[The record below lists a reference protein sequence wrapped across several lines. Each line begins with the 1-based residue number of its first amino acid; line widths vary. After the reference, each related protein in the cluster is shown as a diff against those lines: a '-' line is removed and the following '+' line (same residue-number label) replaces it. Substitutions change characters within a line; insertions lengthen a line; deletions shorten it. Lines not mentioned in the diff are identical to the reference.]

1 MEGGIRLKRVWI
13 LWICLLLCGCKDS
26 EKDMDAALSLRSAIL
41 QAERCTFTAN
51 ITADYGD
58 MVYNFSLDCTVD
70 GDGNVSFV
78 VTAPETIAG
87 ITGKITADGG
97 NLTFDDTVLYI
108 PMLTDDQITP
118 VSCPWILMKTLRS
131 GYITSCADGRVTIDD
146 SYADD
151 ALTLD
156 ISLGSDGMP
165 ASADIFW
172 KNRRILTIEVVSFTL
187 S

>member
-1 MEGGIRLKRVWI
+1 MKRVWI
-13 LWICLLLCGCKDS
+13 LLLCLLLCGCNDS
-26 EKDMDAALSLRSAIL
+26 NQNMDAALRLRSAIL
-41 QAERCTFTAN
+41 QAEHCTFTAN

-58 MVYNFSLDCTVD
+58 KIYHFSLDCTAD
-70 GDGNVSFV
+70 RDGNVTFR

-97 NLTFDDTVLYI
+97 NLTFDDSVLYI
-108 PMLTDDQITP
+108 PMLTDDQIAP
-118 VSCPWILMKTLRS
+118 VSCPWILLKTLRS
-131 GYITSCADGRVTIDD
+131 GYITSCADGRIIIDD

-156 ISLGSDGMP
+156 ICLGSDGLP
-165 ASADIFW
+165 SSAEIYW
-172 KNRRILTIEVVSFTL
+172 KNRRILTIQVGSFSL